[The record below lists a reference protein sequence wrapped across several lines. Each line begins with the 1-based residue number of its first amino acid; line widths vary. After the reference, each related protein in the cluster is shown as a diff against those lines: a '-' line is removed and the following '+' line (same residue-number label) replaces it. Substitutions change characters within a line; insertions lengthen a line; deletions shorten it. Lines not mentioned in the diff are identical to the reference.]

1 MTSLF
6 RIVRKAN
13 GALCLHW
20 VSGAVWAARA
30 ILTSAPAAW
39 VFSERWLADFRS
51 RVESLAL
58 ARSPFVAHNEAKRRR
73 AARAGM
79 WRKWMREEKSG
90 TAPVYMQRVS
100 YIWFSPRYTISL
112 DPFKSQMQS
121 WKNYVWQLFT
131 RNQHTRSQLFECT
144 QFYDDYYLLYLP
156 LGNENRCG
164 NVERRRW
171 NFYN

>member
-1 MTSLF
+1 MKSNQQKNRQWRSPF
-6 RIVRKAN
+6 RIVRKTN

-90 TAPVYMQRVS
+90 TAPVHICS
-100 YIWFSPRYTISL
+100 AFPIWFSPRYTISL

-121 WKNYVWQLFT
+121 WKKLCIWQLFT
-131 RNQHTRSQLFECT
+131 RNQHTRSQLLECT
-144 QFYDDYYLLYLP
+144 
-156 LGNENRCG
+156 
-164 NVERRRW
+164 
-171 NFYN
+171 